1 MANDSVV
8 GPSKVEIGVEGDLG
22 DLPADVAT
30 PLAVTLAELLQNA
43 VQHAFVV
50 DRRPLRTGR
59 PTKRKADGV
68 KNQVGKVGVM
78 LAHDSDGL
86 AIEVRDDGIGLPK
99 GFDIER
105 TNSLG
110 LSIVRD
116 LVVSQLDGSI
126 EMRRVPKV
134 DGGGTLVRIEVPTG
148 PRR

>member
-1 MANDSVV
+1 LV
-8 GPSKVEIGVEGDLG
+8 
-22 DLPADVAT
+22 
-30 PLAVTLAELLQNA
+30 
-43 VQHAFVV
+43 
-50 DRRPLRTGR
+50 
-59 PTKRKADGV
+59 
-68 KNQVGKVGVM
+68 
-78 LAHDSDGL
+78 
-86 AIEVRDDGIGLPK
+86 IEVRDNGIGLPK

-126 EMRRVPKV
+126 DMRRVGRP